1 MRGPQFD
8 QMRARLRKPRPK
20 VPEVDPMHHARVDR
34 MLRRDAP
41 ERRAVRLARLTQVPR
56 RDFRVALASAAT
68 PSQARQTHARRAGQR
83 RLSPRPSVRPLLHRV
98 RHLLALLFLS
108 SYGLQRLAT
117 HNRHFATLWQR
128 VAPSFAALKMAH
140 TQSDIAPSMPQ
151 YLRRHVLDCLQTES
165 YDLL

>member
-1 MRGPQFD
+1 MRRPQFD

-20 VPEVDPMHHARVDR
+20 VPAVDPMHQARIDH

-56 RDFRVALASAAT
+56 RNFRVALASAAT

-83 RLSPRPSVRPLLHRV
+83 RLSPRPSIAPVAAPRQAPPCLVVLRVLRPATA
-98 RHLLALLFLS
+98 RHAQSPLRHPLAA
-108 SYGLQRLAT
+108 G
-117 HNRHFATLWQR
+117 H
-128 VAPSFAALKMAH
+128 PSFAALKMAH
-140 TQSDIAPSMPQ
+140 TKSDIAPPMLQ
-151 YLRRHVLDCLQTES
+151 YLRRYVLDYLQTES